1 MQYVSVGRRFVAGVV
16 DGLIVFFGLGFGIA
30 ALTGHASSGP
40 NGVEFHLEGFQ
51 VLALLAL
58 GFMYYVALEATLGA
72 TVGKLLVGVR
82 VRTAEGGPV
91 GWLAAVARNVLRAVD
106 VGLFCIG
113 AVLIWTSPRRQR
125 LGDRVAN
132 TVVVQPS

>member
-1 MQYVSVGRRFVAGVV
+1 MQYVSVGRRLVAAFV
-16 DGLIVFFGLGFGIA
+16 DGLILFFGLGFAVA
-30 ALTGHASSGP
+30 ALTGRASSGP
-40 NGVEFHLEGFQ
+40 NGMEFHLEGA
-51 VLALLAL
+51 LALVLFAL
-58 GFMYYVALEATLGA
+58 WFLYYVALEATLGA
-72 TVGKLLVGVR
+72 TLGKLLVGVR
-82 VRTAEGGPV
+82 VRTVAGGPI

-132 TVVVQPS
+132 TVVIQPT